1 MECFSRVDSPDG
13 SKSGSV
19 PCATL
24 SQNSENLSAFRQ
36 PERWLATKGGS
47 AQALDHMRAERTDQP
62 RSREGGRADVSALLN
77 RCFVVAGSG
86 QGPPQEKLV
95 QAAPA
100 RKPIATRQVD
110 VQLGEIGG
118 GDHRAPP
125 MERQRLGICA
135 NMWSTIWSAYAS
147 QAAIC
152 IVNRIKVPGVA
163 SLALL
168 FGRYQVVK
176 RLLGVNVSAGE
187 MPGLAPLVAVV
198 ALSARWLHLRRLT
211 SDRRKLEDS
220 AIW

>member
-13 SKSGSV
+13 SQSGSV

-36 PERWLATKGGS
+36 PERWPATEGGS

-62 RSREGGRADVSALLN
+62 RSREGGRADVSELLN

-110 VQLGEIGG
+110 VQLGKIGG

-125 MERQRLGICA
+125 P
-135 NMWSTIWSAYAS
+135 WSDRGWAFARTCG
-147 QAAIC
+147 Q
-152 IVNRIKVPGVA
+152 P
-163 SLALL
+163 
-168 FGRYQVVK
+168 FGRHTHH
-176 RLLGVNVSAGE
+176 RLPSASSIGSRC
-187 MPGLAPLVAVV
+187 LVWHR
-198 ALSARWLHLRRLT
+198 LRCYSDDTKWSSACW
-211 SDRRKLEDS
+211 
-220 AIW
+220 A

>member
-13 SKSGSV
+13 RQSGSV

-62 RSREGGRADVSALLN
+62 RSREGGRADVSELLN

-100 RKPIATRQVD
+100 CKPIATRQVD
-110 VQLGEIGG
+110 VQLGKIGG

-125 MERQRLGICA
+125 HGATEVGHLREHVVNHLVGIRITGCHLHRQSDQGAWCGIACVAIRTIRSGQALAGRERICWRNA
-135 NMWSTIWSAYAS
+135 WPRTA
-147 QAAIC
+147 
-152 IVNRIKVPGVA
+152 
-163 SLALL
+163 
-168 FGRYQVVK
+168 
-176 RLLGVNVSAGE
+176 
-187 MPGLAPLVAVV
+187 VAVV